1 VIFTLSDLM
10 KSLALLATLLAP
22 PAFAQLGYAWME
34 YKPEK
39 KIHLANLDEKLKTLS
54 CTDGKDQAEALGHPG
69 TAGYQRKDQ
78 IHSEEFR
85 LQFAGER
92 AEIRLKNEYATGS
105 RQFEGY
111 LTIHPPIE
119 RQMVFQIW
127 GSGEKDQ
134 STQLIL
140 RGYHEDGGTLKAF
153 IAGQKSKVIASHC
166 YERELRINVIHLQ
179 EDRGA
184 RLLVFVDGKQV
195 AAAPD
200 TFPRIINHDGGNYHK
215 YGCYGSFQP
224 GFIQAGSTWR
234 NARHFQDGS
243 APAEKP

>member
-1 VIFTLSDLM
+1 M
-10 KSLALLATLLAP
+10 KSLVLLATLLAH
-22 PAFAQLGYAWME
+22 PAFAQLGDAWVE
-34 YKPEK
+34 YKAEK

-54 CTDGKDQAEALGHPG
+54 CTDGKVQTEVLGKPA
-69 TAGYQRKDQ
+69 TASYQRQDE
-78 IHSEEFR
+78 SEVFQ
-85 LQFAGER
+85 LQSPGER
-92 AEIRLKNEYATGS
+92 AEIRIKNEYSAGS

-127 GSGEKDQ
+127 GSGKKDQ
-134 STQLIL
+134 ATQLIL

-153 IAGQKSKVIASHC
+153 IAGQSSQVIASRC
-166 YERELRINVIHLQ
+166 YDKELRINVIHLQ

-195 AAAPD
+195 ADAAD
-200 TFPRIINHDGGNYHK
+200 IFARIINNDAGNYHK

-224 GFIQAGSTWR
+224 GFSQAGCTWR
-234 NARHFQDGS
+234 NVRHFKDGR
-243 APAEKP
+243 AR